1 MTFNNRTAV
10 ITGAAGRIGRA
21 AAREFARHGVNLFL
35 TDINMEKLQQLTD
48 ELQNQAITVVPL
60 YMDVSS
66 SESIRQT
73 VQEIFNQTDRVDI
86 LFNNAGAW
94 PKGSAL
100 DCSMEDFRSIV
111 NLNLDSVFLL
121 SQLFGRKMKEQNY
134 GRIINTA
141 SIAGEVGLPGF
152 CAYSVAKAGVI
163 MLTKVMAMELG
174 KNSVTVNCISPG
186 MIKDEKVP
194 ISGTWL
200 GRSGT
205 GDEIA
210 RAVVFL
216 AADEAGYITGA
227 DLPVDGGRI
236 LGPKS

>member
-1 MTFNNRTAV
+1 
-10 ITGAAGRIGRA
+10 
-21 AAREFARHGVNLFL
+21 
-35 TDINMEKLQQLTD
+35 
-48 ELQNQAITVVPL
+48 
-60 YMDVSS
+60 
-66 SESIRQT
+66 
-73 VQEIFNQTDRVDI
+73 
-86 LFNNAGAW
+86 
-94 PKGSAL
+94 
-100 DCSMEDFRSIV
+100 
-111 NLNLDSVFLL
+111 
-121 SQLFGRKMKEQNY
+121 
-134 GRIINTA
+134 
-141 SIAGEVGLPGF
+141 
-152 CAYSVAKAGVI
+152 